1 MQTMTSLRLPS
12 RAPALPCEKSHSSPP
27 SVAFVEQHVS
37 RSLARTS
44 VALLAGFVSHRVRK
58 LGRTGRTG
66 QTNAKASPVVRRV
79 LEPGKSP
86 VSQIRNFSIIA
97 HIDHGKSTL
106 ADRLLEMTGT
116 VAKEDMKAQLLDNM
130 DIERERGIT
139 IKLNSARMN
148 VKEDGHDYVLNLIDT
163 PGHVDFTYEVSRSLA
178 ACEGALLVV
187 DATQGVQAQTIAN
200 VTLAMEADLEIVP
213 VLNKVDLPSADPE
226 RVCQEIEDVVGI
238 DCSNALFCSAKTGQ
252 GVPEIIKR
260 IIEQVPAPSVDETQ
274 ERMRLLV
281 YDSFYDNYRGVIAMF
296 RVVDGSISKGQKI
309 RFKASGKEFIVEEI
323 GIMVGGLRKPVSRL
337 SVGEVGYVC
346 ANIKTVGDARV
357 GDTIIEAGTENEV
370 EALPGYTEATPMVFC
385 GLFPAESGDFEN
397 MKTAFE
403 RLSLNDAALFYE
415 PENSVALGLGFR
427 CGFLGVLH
435 MEVIKD
441 RLEREYDLDVVVT
454 APSVEYQVQMSD
466 GTETTI
472 QFANMLP
479 PPHKVAE
486 IREPYCLLE
495 MIVPEE
501 HMGPCMEL
509 ATQRRGVYRTTNFL
523 TQGRALLE
531 YEVPMAEIIRDF
543 FAELKSRSR
552 GYASMDYRILDYRSN
567 DLVKL
572 EVDINQTTANPLAQ
586 IVHRSRALQF
596 AKKITGIL
604 QNEIPSQQIK
614 VIIQAR
620 IGTHI
625 ISSKLIKAVRKD
637 VLAKCY
643 GGDITRKKKLLAKQ
657 AAGKKKMQAIGKVNV
672 PSEAI
677 LAVIKKT

>member
-1 MQTMTSLRLPS
+1 MDGEILVAPVLSEDSKVEIYLPEGRWHPFDQAGQFVQGPLHFASKKVKLSEVPAFVRLGTVLTLAPATLASSQSLPGGPLEVQVYAGADGHFTLIEDDGRRRAAPVRRTSFAPGLPVDLGLGGTLSIGTARSLR
-12 RAPALPCEKSHSSPP
+12 
-27 SVAFVEQHVS
+27 Q
-37 RSLARTS
+37 
-44 VALLAGFVSHRVRK
+44 
-58 LGRTGRTG
+58 
-66 QTNAKASPVVRRV
+66 
-79 LEPGKSP
+79 
-86 VSQIRNFSIIA
+86 
-97 HIDHGKSTL
+97 
-106 ADRLLEMTGT
+106 
-116 VAKEDMKAQLLDNM
+116 
-130 DIERERGIT
+130 
-139 IKLNSARMN
+139 
-148 VKEDGHDYVLNLIDT
+148 
-163 PGHVDFTYEVSRSLA
+163 VSRSLA